1 MRYASVDARTKSE
14 AVEVLIQSQLTSPTI
29 GHRSRGAAVEAIPP
43 ANRRE
48 RERLAVL
55 EAQIAQT
62 CYELS
67 RLRGEHRRIAGR
79 LALLQATG
87 LDSPASPSDSE

>member
-1 MRYASVDARTKSE
+1 M
-14 AVEVLIQSQLTSPTI
+14 LIQSQSASPTI
-29 GHRSRGAAVEAIPP
+29 GLRSRGAAVEPIPP

-67 RLRGEHRRIAGR
+67 RLRGEHRRISGR

-87 LDSPASPSDSE
+87 LGSVSSPSDSE